1 MKKRTFFDYTLFLE
15 AWIFLCLAKLLI
27 IFFPFKKIASMIGR
41 SQVESPGQILDLT
54 KVHAIEISIIRAA
67 KYAIFK
73 SKCYDQA
80 LVTTF
85 MLKNRKISS
94 TIYFGL
100 NKGAEQLSAHAW
112 VRCGDKIVSG
122 RLGYERFT
130 PVAWFGSLK

>member
-1 MKKRTFFDYTLFLE
+1 MDFFEPCQAVNY
-15 AWIFLCLAKLLI
+15 
-27 IFFPFKKIASMIGR
+27 FFSFKKIAAIIGR
-41 SQVESPGQILDLT
+41 SQVESLGQILDVT

-73 SKCYDQA
+73 SRCYDQA
-80 LVTTF
+80 LATTF

-100 NKGAEQLSAHAW
+100 NKEAEQLSAHAW
-112 VRCGDKIVSG
+112 VRCGDKIVCG

-130 PVAWFGSLK
+130 PVAWFGSID